1 MIRREKFEFETVYA
15 PVQAAA
21 MGLMFT
27 VGRESQ
33 VHRCTTPS
41 GEAFEDDDLFELHSV
56 LEFDQDDYTVT
67 RSVAVREYDPISA
80 TEYGIF
86 LGANNTQG
94 EIVIAGWYAWEK
106 KTTTTPLV
114 GVERITGF
122 EKKGR

>member
-1 MIRREKFEFETVYA
+1 MIPREKFEFETVYA

-33 VHRCTTPS
+33 VHRVTTPA
-41 GEAFEDDDLFELHSV
+41 GEDFEDDDLFELHSV
-56 LEFDQDDYTVT
+56 LEFTEATGVVV
-67 RSVAVREYDPISA
+67 RSVAVKEYDPISA

-122 EKKGR
+122 EKKGK